1 MSILGREAKLE
12 AVIMSIL
19 TPNNEK
25 TRELP
30 EVGQNEKSNFG
41 GCPGALGKLA

>member
-1 MSILGREAKLE
+1 MSILGRETKLE

-25 TRELP
+25 NT
-30 EVGQNEKSNFG
+30 KIAG
-41 GCPGALGKLA
+41 GGAKCENLV

>member
-12 AVIMSIL
+12 AVIMSSL
-19 TPNNEK
+19 TPIDEK

-30 EVGQNEKSNFG
+30 EVGQNPKI
-41 GCPGALGKLA
+41 